1 MTPEELPT
9 FIQAFNRL
17 AVSLPSRR
25 EEDADPEVQR
35 GRYTTYFTALSDLP
49 LTAVVNSLIELQR
62 RGSGFFPSTQEWY
75 RVADDLAYRTLLD
88 ADARRPALPPPA
100 RSDDAFARAKAAR
113 QTFLADMRA
122 KGTTANGVDWG
133 RVADAFERAIPCRDP
148 DRNLY
153 ASWCADCD
161 DTGWLSHACRDG
173 DRCDQHADVDAA
185 WGEHEH
191 VSRCGCRAMNPKIQQ
206 RIKLAR
212 RK

>member
-1 MTPEELPT
+1 MTQVDLHP
-9 FIQAFNRL
+9 FIQTFNRL
-17 AVSLPSRR
+17 AVCLPIRR
-25 EEDADPEVQR
+25 DELQDDGVLEVKYEE
-35 GRYTTYFTALSDLP
+35 YFNTLRDLP
-49 LTAVVNSLIELQR
+49 LAAVQQAVIEIQR

-88 ADARRPALPPPA
+88 ADARRPALPAPA
-100 RSDDAFARAKAAR
+100 RSDDAFARANAAR
-113 QTFLADMRA
+113 QTFLAEMRV
-122 KGTTANGVDWG
+122 KGTTANGIEWG
-133 RVADAFERAIPCRDP
+133 QVADAFERAIPCRDP

-191 VSRCGCRAMNPKIQQ
+191 VSRCGCRAMNPTIQ
-206 RIKLAR
+206 RRLSLAR

>member
-25 EEDADPEVQR
+25 EEDADPEVQA

-49 LTAVVNSLIELQR
+49 LAAVVNSLIELQR

-88 ADARRPALPPPA
+88 ADARRPALPAPA
-100 RSDDAFARAKAAR
+100 RSDDAFACAKAAR
-113 QTFLADMRA
+113 QTFLAEMRV
-122 KGTTANGVDWG
+122 KGTTANGIEWGQVVDS
-133 RVADAFERAIPCRDP
+133 FERAIPCRDP
-148 DRNLY
+148 DRNPY

-173 DRCDQHADVDAA
+173 DRCAQHADVDAA

-191 VSRCGCRAMNPKIQQ
+191 VSRCGCRAMNPTIH
-206 RIKLAR
+206 RRLSLAR

>member
-1 MTPEELPT
+1 MT
-9 FIQAFNRL
+9 QADLHPFMTFNRL
-17 AVSLPSRR
+17 AVCLPIRR
-25 EEDADPEVQR
+25 DELQDDGVLEVKYEE
-35 GRYTTYFTALSDLP
+35 YFNTLRDLP
-49 LTAVVNSLIELQR
+49 LAAVQQAVIEIQR

-88 ADARRPALPPPA
+88 EEHHARPALPPPA
-100 RSDDAFARAKAAR
+100 RSDDAFARA
-113 QTFLADMRA
+113 
-122 KGTTANGVDWG
+122 
-133 RVADAFERAIPCRDP
+133 IPCRDP
-148 DRNLY
+148 DRNPY

-161 DTGWLSHACRDG
+161 DTGWLSHDCRDG

>member
-88 ADARRPALPPPA
+88 EHHARPALPPA

-122 KGTTANGVDWG
+122 QGTTANGVDWG

-191 VSRCGCRAMNPKIQQ
+191 VSRCGCRAMNPNIQQ

-212 RK
+212 RT

>member
-49 LTAVVNSLIELQR
+49 LTAVVNSLIGLQR

-75 RVADDLAYRTLLD
+75 RVADDLAYRTLVD

-100 RSDDAFARAKAAR
+100 RSDNAFARAKAAR

-122 KGTTANGVDWG
+122 KGTTADGMDWG

-148 DRNLY
+148 DRNPY

-161 DTGWLSHACRDG
+161 DTGWLSHDCRDG
-173 DRCDQHADVDAA
+173 DRCAQHADVDAA